1 MQNSPSQVVELGNL
15 WKKKHAVKHGN
26 WVKPSVKLDHSVKS
40 GHNRTARATPNSFI
54 LGETRSNAVD
64 RGDGKIDSHMSITT
78 TNPPPPELRAEATT
92 TTPATTTLAPN
103 NSDAPGGSRKI
114 DKTRCSRDRPIKAV
128 SYDDLTV
135 RSSTSGRGIKR
146 AKGIKSIEAPLFD
159 PSAVALIV
167 ASVAGVEGEQ
177 GAFTIDSLPSS
188 GLPYRKLAAIS
199 R

>member
-78 TNPPPPELRAEATT
+78 TNPPPPGTAGRVDDD
-92 TTPATTTLAPN
+92 
-103 NSDAPGGSRKI
+103 DAGDDDARPQQLGRSR
-114 DKTRCSRDRPIKAV
+114 RFS
-128 SYDDLTV
+128 
-135 RSSTSGRGIKR
+135 
-146 AKGIKSIEAPLFD
+146 
-159 PSAVALIV
+159 
-167 ASVAGVEGEQ
+167 
-177 GAFTIDSLPSS
+177 
-188 GLPYRKLAAIS
+188 
-199 R
+199 